1 MAEKGGEGME
11 ANKDITIKLLA
22 IQYIK
27 DQHYD
32 SAAEYVRLFRT
43 AEQEIRAAY
52 EATEEKFNPDPLI
65 S

>member
-1 MAEKGGEGME
+1 MDS
-11 ANKDITIKLLA
+11 NKDLAIKFLA

-32 SAAEYVRLFRT
+32 SADEYVALFRQ
-43 AEQEIRAAY
+43 AEQEISVAY